1 MRVFLTFVISVFCFS
16 QGALAQGPSREE
28 VAAELIRLMES
39 MRTPPKDKDKCS
51 RLTRQSVERIYDSR
65 FDVLTT
71 RVESFVMIREG
82 CFDPFSSF
90 VHKSSSRSSWSA
102 GSNPTPTSKDTSL
115 PHVEVAIAS
124 LAPSVKAEVPD
135 KVAYIAIGTFFTDAS
150 VLVRTVLER
159 HIKEKGE
166 EPKFIVMD
174 LRDNPGGNLRE
185 AKKLLEL
192 FSPQAGEIAYTIVPR
207 VGAATVRK
215 MSGRGPFAHIPM
227 AVLMNDDT
235 GSAAETVA
243 GVLKLWNKVLVGRKT
258 YGKGV
263 YQIPYTIG
271 LVEVL
276 LTEGEVVLGRDRI
289 SYHGK
294 GIEPDHG
301 MEVKDAK
308 ITYNASDKVYLKAIE
323 GLYFP

>member
-1 MRVFLTFVISVFCFS
+1 MRAFLILIVSVFCFS
-16 QGALAQGPSREE
+16 QSAIAQGSSREE

-51 RLTRQSVERIYDSR
+51 RLVRQSVERIYDSR

-71 RVESFVMIREG
+71 KIESFVMVREG

-90 VHKSSSRSSWSA
+90 VQKKSTPKVTTSSSFSSSEDTILTA
-102 GSNPTPTSKDTSL
+102 TSVAAVAVTPAVGNPLQSN
-115 PHVEVAIAS
+115 
-124 LAPSVKAEVPD
+124 
-135 KVAYIAIGTFFTDAS
+135 VAYIAIGTFTTDAS
-150 VLVRTVLER
+150 VVVKTAIAR
-159 HIKEKGE
+159 HIEIHKKE
-166 EPKFIVMD
+166 PRFIVLD
-174 LRDNPGGNLRE
+174 LRDNLGGNLVE
-185 AKKLLEL
+185 AGKLLEL
-192 FSPQAGEIAYTIVPR
+192 FSPQAGEIAYTTVPR
-207 VGAATVRK
+207 IGSAIVRK

-227 AVLMNDDT
+227 AVLIDDDT
-235 GSAAETVA
+235 VSTAETVA
-243 GVLKLWNKVLVGRKT
+243 GVLRLWNKVLVGRKT

-263 YQIPYTIG
+263 YQMPYTIG

-276 LTEGEVVLGRDRI
+276 LTEGEVVLGRDGI
-289 SYHGK
+289 SYHGE

-308 ITYNASDKVYLKAIE
+308 MTYNASDKAYLKAIE